1 MPSYLVKFPENYKLP
16 AGNILIAEGST
27 IQDAI
32 IKTARETGV
41 PAALI
46 SAEAVSE
53 KTANE
58 IYGTLPGLSGQGR
71 QSINPGRYQAN
82 PDFNFWNPFSSQ
94 PKYTLEPTKQTT
106 PFFQSLTP
114 YTLGGAGEDIFFQ
127 DEMLPSVYITPSGKT
142 TKLSSFEREAQNLA
156 AQNAAGSY
164 YGTADDPN
172 AGQFSVVNPFAQGGR
187 SAREVGPL
195 QVYGT
200 QFTIDPL
207 TGNAIPTTPNGQQR
221 AAIPLSQLIQ
231 DASKSVSSV
240 GDGDGGDGGG
250 DGGGGDGGGGEA
262 VSPTEGFL
270 AVLSAIQSM
279 ADVAPGGLFNLNAL
293 LAAIT
298 ANPSLYLIE
307 ETTPITNPD
316 GTTTY
321 IKNRVIN
328 PVVAQLL
335 DLQASGQTNLTN
347 IELERI
353 LQTANVDIKRIEGEN
368 AVNLAKEN
376 NASAEEIQRIQS
388 AAQEAVGLA
397 QAAATETAAKYG
409 ATSPFG
415 ALAGAGASVDEV
427 SRLAESLARGGM
439 NPQDAIRQAL
449 ATTGGAYGA
458 LGGIADGY
466 TVGDIAMLA
475 RGGLT
480 PEQQLAQARVQA
492 LPGLATISPQSLG
505 GLSAILGQE
514 AVRGLFSPFTG
525 QAQQPQM
532 AQQAQTRGLSNTVQP
547 FSTMQTMG
555 GAMGG
560 AMGAPTPTLGRYER
574 LTPFE
579 QGVAGANIA
588 ATGQDIEQAILGVT
602 PGSTAARGSLAA
614 QAL

>member
-16 AGNILIAEGST
+16 TGNILIAEGST

-142 TKLSSFEREAQNLA
+142 TKLSRFEREAQNSA

-250 DGGGGDGGGGEA
+250 GDGGGGEA

-298 ANPSLYLIE
+298 ADPDLYLIE
-307 ETTPITNPD
+307 QITPVANPD

-321 IKNRVIN
+321 LKTQVIN
-328 PVVAQLL
+328 PVVAEILN
-335 DLQASGQTNLTN
+335 LQTSGQTNLTN
-347 IELERI
+347 IELQRI
-353 LQTANVDIKRIEGEN
+353 IQSANVEIKRIEGEN

-376 NASAEEIQRIQS
+376 NASAEEVQRIQS
-388 AAQEAVGLA
+388 AADQAVGLA
-397 QAAATETAAKYG
+397 QAAATETTAKYG
-409 ATSPFG
+409 TTSPFG
-415 ALAGAGASVDEV
+415 ALAGVGASVDEV

-458 LGGIADGY
+458 LGGLTNGY
-466 TVGDIAMLA
+466 TVGDIATIA

-480 PEQQLAQARVQA
+480 PEEQLAQARVQA
-492 LPGLATISPQSLG
+492 LPGLATISPQALG

-525 QAQQPQM
+525 QAQQPQTP
-532 AQQAQTRGLSNTVQP
+532 QQAEIMGLSNLAAGGSQQP

-555 GAMGG
+555 GA
-560 AMGAPTPTLGRYER
+560 TPTLGQYER

-579 QGVAGANIA
+579 QGAAGANIA

-614 QAL
+614 QVL

>member
-1 MPSYLVKFPENYKLP
+1 MAEFIFDKNKLP
-16 AGNILIAEGST
+16 AAYREGNLFRTNDPYISIEADSLNE
-27 IQDAI
+27 AI
-32 IKTARETGV
+32 NTLTMQTGI

-46 SAEAVSE
+46 TKATTPSNPNRPVNATDISRGL
-53 KTANE
+53 
-58 IYGTLPGLSGQGR
+58 GTPFR
-71 QSINPGRYQAN
+71 QV
-82 PDFNFWNPFSSQ
+82 
-94 PKYTLEPTKQTT
+94 PTESLARITETDLNT
-106 PFFQSLTP
+106 PFFGLTP
-114 YTLGGAGEDIFFQ
+114 QALIEDALERIG
-127 DEMLPSVYITPSGKT
+127 TPT
-142 TKLSSFEREAQNLA
+142 
-156 AQNAAGSY
+156 
-164 YGTADDPN
+164 
-172 AGQFSVVNPFAQGGR
+172 NPFAG
-187 SAREVGPL
+187 V
-195 QVYGT
+195 
-200 QFTIDPL
+200 
-207 TGNAIPTTPNGQQR
+207 TTPGR
-221 AAIPLSQLIQ
+221 TPTLMVGGTVTRPSLIQ
-231 DASKSVSSV
+231 GAVEGLGAPYRSI
-240 GDGDGGDGGG
+240 GDGDSADGGT
-250 DGGGGDGGGGEA
+250 DGGADGGADGGTVA
-262 VSPTEGFL
+262 ATPTEGFL

-298 ANPSLYLIE
+298 ANPSVYLIE

-321 IKNRVIN
+321 IKNQVIN

-347 IELERI
+347 IELQRI
-353 LQTANVDIKRIEGEN
+353 IQTANVDIKRIEGEN

-397 QAAATETAAKYG
+397 EAAATETTAKYG

-466 TVGDIAMLA
+466 TAGDIAMLA

-525 QAQQPQM
+525 QAQQPQTVQQLQAM
-532 AQQAQTRGLSNTVQP
+532 SPSRIALGGAQQP

-555 GAMGG
+555 GT
-560 AMGAPTPTLGRYER
+560 MGAPTPTLGQYER

-588 ATGQDIEQAILGVT
+588 ATGKDIEQSIFGVT